1 MPSHIP
7 SSASQRV
14 EPALPEDRNAPFVHT
29 LAGLGPPGAQ
39 DRDRVYDTDAGRA
52 LKYEADG
59 DGAVNGK
66 SHLLQAEET
75 AAAER
80 IVVESRSLDGARIL
94 RVVDARG
101 YIARSV
107 AIMGLVGVA
116 LIHLLD
122 SGSKFAETPYVFWM
136 YVALMVASLG
146 VAGLLLHTE
155 SWRTWAMAGGLA
167 GSAIVGYVLS
177 RTTGLPG
184 AGKDVGNWSEPLG
197 LAALFIE
204 GCIVALALYRLFML
218 RPARLGDNQ
227 VR

>member
-7 SSASQRV
+7 SSSQRV
-14 EPALPEDRNAPFVHT
+14 ESALPEDQNAPFVHA
-29 LAGLGPPGAQ
+29 LAGIQTPDAAGRGRVSGP
-39 DRDRVYDTDAGRA
+39 DAGRA
-52 LKYEADG
+52 LNGEANG
-59 DGAVNGK
+59 DGAANGK
-66 SHLLQAEET
+66 PHLLQAEET
-75 AAAER
+75 TSAER
-80 IVVESRSLDGARIL
+80 IVVESRSLDGTRIL

-122 SGSKFAETPYVFWM
+122 SGSKFAETPYIFWM
-136 YVALMVASLG
+136 YVALLVASLG